1 MAVDPEGRPAMTR
14 WKVLAEG
21 PGCTLL
27 DVHILTGRTHQI
39 RVHLRSIQHPVCG
52 DELYGFDRGVKVP
65 CLMLHAYS
73 LKFNHPRTKQEMTFQ
88 APLPEDFLK
97 GLKSNGISI

>member
-1 MAVDPEGRPAMTR
+1 MTR
-14 WKVLAEG
+14 WAVLAEG
-21 PGCTLL
+21 RECTLL
-27 DVHILTGRTHQI
+27 DVRILTGRTHQI

-52 DELYGFDRGVKVP
+52 DEVYGFDRGAKVP

-73 LKFNHPRTKQEMTFQ
+73 LSFLHPRTKQKMTFQ

-97 GLKSNGISI
+97 GLKMNGIEYGETGDGRQE